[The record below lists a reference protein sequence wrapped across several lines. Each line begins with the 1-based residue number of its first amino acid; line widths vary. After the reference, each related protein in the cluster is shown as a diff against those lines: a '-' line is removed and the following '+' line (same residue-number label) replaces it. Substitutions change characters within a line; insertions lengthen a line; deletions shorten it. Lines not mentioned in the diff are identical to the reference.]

1 MNRHLVGAAVL
12 VAVAL
17 ALTGCSRAATFG
29 TAPASPPSVS
39 GAPATSGTAPASPP
53 SVSGAPAG
61 AATTAPATA
70 AGSATDAGT
79 LDGISQ
85 DLNSADSANAQTDAD
100 QQNAD
105 HATATSDG

>member
-1 MNRHLVGAAVL
+1 MNRHLAGAAVL

-17 ALTGCSRAATFG
+17 ALTGCNQA
-29 TAPASPPSVS
+29 
-39 GAPATSGTAPASPP
+39 ATSGTAPATPP
-53 SVSGAPAG
+53 SVSGTPAG

-79 LDGISQ
+79 LEGISQ

-100 QQNAD
+100 QHSAD
-105 HATATSDG
+105 QATATSDG

>member
-1 MNRHLVGAAVL
+1 VNRHLVRAAVL

-17 ALTGCSRAATFG
+17 ALTGCGRAATSG
-29 TAPASPPSVS
+29 TAPATPPSVS
-39 GAPATSGTAPASPP
+39 GAPAA
-53 SVSGAPAG
+53 

-85 DLNSADSANAQTDAD
+85 DLNSADSANAQTDTDQHSAD
-100 QQNAD
+100 QA
-105 HATATSDG
+105 AAAASDG

>member
-1 MNRHLVGAAVL
+1 MNPPLVGAAVL

-17 ALTGCSRAATFG
+17 ALTGCSRAATTG
-29 TAPASPPSVS
+29 TTPASPPSVS
-39 GAPATSGTAPASPP
+39 GAPTTSGTAPASP

-85 DLNSADSANAQTDAD
+85 DLNSADSANTQTDAD
-100 QQNAD
+100 QHNAD
-105 HATATSDG
+105 QATATSDG